1 MPVYVTTVTS
11 FRTPILVHE
20 LHQARLLL
28 QEALARSAGCRRIR
42 RLAVIVGE
50 ASGHSPEHLA
60 EDFAVA
66 ASGTP
71 AEGAALELLAEELAA
86 RCAHC
91 GAAFEPQP
99 LTLACPACGSAELAI
114 TAGQEVRLGRV
125 EAE

>member
-1 MPVYVTTVTS
+1 M
-11 FRTPILVHE
+11 HE

-60 EDFAVA
+60 EDFAA
-66 ASGTP
+66 AARGTP
-71 AEGAALELLAEELAA
+71 AEGAALECLVEKLAA

-91 GAAFEPQP
+91 GAAFESKPP
-99 LTLACPACGSAELAI
+99 ALSCPACGSAELAV
-114 TAGQEVRLGRV
+114 TAGQDVRLGRV